1 MKTISS
7 PPMEIGRL
15 EPVPSDWTNSLL
27 ERLDALEC
35 ACLSSGCVC
44 ENTAYIKQ
52 RTAPPMGRNEFI
64 KLARGTG
71 LEHTEAEEYYKN
83 YLADIRAVQNSERM
97 DELSEEIKETRKL
110 LLPAMS
116 AAEVRPVLDRY
127 NVASAEFD
135 ALAKHIYEPLS
146 L

>member
-1 MKTISS
+1 MKTFS
-7 PPMEIGRL
+7 PSAMEIGRL

-27 ERLDALEC
+27 GRLDALEC
-35 ACLSSGCVC
+35 ECLSSGCLC

-52 RTAPPMGRNEFI
+52 RTSPPIGRNEFI
-64 KLARGTG
+64 RLACGAG
-71 LEHTEAEEYYKN
+71 LDHSEAEEYYKN
-83 YLADIRAVQNSERM
+83 YLVDIRAVQNSERM
-97 DELSEEIKETRKL
+97 DELSKEIKETRKL

-116 AAEVRPVLDRY
+116 PAEVRPVLDRY
-127 NVASAEFD
+127 NAASAEFD